1 MTRKE
6 AYEKARK
13 DWDFEEKAFY
23 EVGKY
28 RHDTDTVLWLANL
41 TEAKELLEQIVAN
54 AAQLNEDVRCDQRT
68 LAHYAPKNDSTSN
81 RFGMH
86 SIDLDG
92 SQRLVSLLTDVLGR
106 IKDFRDEAMG
116 D

>member
-6 AYEKARK
+6 AYEKARE
-13 DWDFEEKAFY
+13 DWDFEETAFY

-41 TEAKELLEQIVAN
+41 TEAEELLNQIVAN
-54 AAQLNEDVRCDQRT
+54 ATQLNEDVGRDQQT
-68 LAHYAPKNDSTSN
+68 LAHYARKTDSTSN

-86 SIDLDG
+86 TIDLDG
-92 SQRLVSLLTDVLGR
+92 SQRLVAILTDVLGR
-106 IKDFRDEAMG
+106 IKGFQDEARG

>member
-6 AYEKARK
+6 AYEKARE

-41 TEAKELLEQIVAN
+41 TEAEELLNQIAIL
-54 AAQLNEDVRCDQRT
+54 ATRLNEDVGRDQRT
-68 LAHYAPKNDSTSN
+68 LAHYAPKNDNTSN
-81 RFGMH
+81 RFGMNT
-86 SIDLDG
+86 IDLDG
-92 SQRLVSLLTDVLGR
+92 SQRLVAILTDVLGR
-106 IKDFRDEAMG
+106 IKGFQDEARRY
-116 D
+116 

>member
-6 AYEKARK
+6 AYEKARE
-13 DWDFEEKAFY
+13 DWDFEETAFY

-41 TEAKELLEQIVAN
+41 TEAEELLNQIAIL
-54 AAQLNEDVRCDQRT
+54 ATQLNEDVGRDQRT

-81 RFGMH
+81 RFGMNT
-86 SIDLDG
+86 IDLDG
-92 SQRLVSLLTDVLGR
+92 SQRLVALLTDVLGR
-106 IKDFRDEAMG
+106 IKDFRDEARG
-116 D
+116 N